1 MIIKPYSILI
11 VEDEYLIARDIKNIL
26 NKEGYSYVMMV
37 DSVDEAIEIIKE
49 CKPSLVLIDINLRK
63 EKNGIFLGKW
73 LLEKDQI
80 PFIYISCLTDEFTI
94 GNVNATRPYAFVVK
108 PFKPID
114 LITTIN
120 IIINNYSYKRID
132 IVRNGMPIDNEVP
145 FILRNVIRF
154 IDDNLSRKIEVIDL
168 TNLTKWKSQYFQ
180 RIFTRYMGMNPYQ
193 YILNKKMDRAKQ
205 ILSETDVP
213 IRNISFELGFQSHSN
228 FCLNFKKVIEKTPKE
243 YREFCKTKKY
253 TQSINSQ
260 TNK

>member
-11 VEDEYLIARDIKNIL
+11 VEDEFIIARDIKNIL

-63 EKNGIFLGKW
+63 EKSGIFLGKW
-73 LLEKDQI
+73 LLEKDRI
-80 PFIYISCLTDEFTI
+80 PFIYISCLTDQFTI
-94 GNVNATRPYAFVVK
+94 GNVNATRPYGYVVK

-120 IIINNYSYKRID
+120 IVINNYSYKRID
-132 IVRNGMPIDNEVP
+132 IVRNGMSIENEVP
-145 FILRNVIRF
+145 FILRNVIRY
-154 IDDNLSRKIEVIDL
+154 IDENIGTKIEILDL

-180 RIFTRYMGMNPYQ
+180 RIFIKYMGMNPYQ

-213 IRNISFELGFQSHSN
+213 IRDVSYQLGFQSHSN
-228 FCLNFKKVIEKTPKE
+228 FCLNFKKVFVKTPKE
-243 YREFCKTKKY
+243 YREFIKTKK
-253 TQSINSQ
+253 
-260 TNK
+260 KHA